1 MTRNGKEVTK
11 TATQKTGTE
20 PSPAEPGGIRTQIQ
34 VDLHRGAAAALHS
47 HATWAALATVV
58 VLLLKFFFNIQVTST
73 EILTFAGI
81 MATYLFGSSWVA
93 AAHIDALARLEVK
106 QADVAVDA
114 QARDRLVAFANGLP
128 SMAEAI
134 ITRRF
139 AADAGDTKSS
149 PPADG

>member
-1 MTRNGKEVTK
+1 MTRDGKEVTK

-20 PSPAEPGGIRTQIQ
+20 PSPAEPGGLRTQIQ

-93 AAHIDALARLEVK
+93 AAHIDALARLEAK

-114 QARDRLVAFANGLP
+114 QARDRLVAFVSSLP

-134 ITRRF
+134 TRRCI
-139 AADAGDTKSS
+139 ADAGDTESS
-149 PPADG
+149 TPAAG

>member
-1 MTRNGKEVTK
+1 MTK
-11 TATQKTGTE
+11 TATQKTE
-20 PSPAEPGGIRTQIQ
+20 PSPAEPGGLRTQLQ

-93 AAHIDALARLEVK
+93 AAHIDALARLEAK

-114 QARDRLVAFANGLP
+114 AAGNRMASFANSIP
-128 SMAEAI
+128 SLAEAI
-134 ITRRF
+134 MHPYMAGTR
-139 AADAGDTKSS
+139 DEKSS